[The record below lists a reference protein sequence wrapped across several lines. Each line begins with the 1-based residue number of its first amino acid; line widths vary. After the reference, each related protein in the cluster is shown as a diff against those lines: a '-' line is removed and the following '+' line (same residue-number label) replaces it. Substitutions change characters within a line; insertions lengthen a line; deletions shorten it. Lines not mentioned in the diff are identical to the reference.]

1 MPEHG
6 ARVKQHRWGAFGFLV
21 TAIGIGGPWRNRREK
36 ETDQFMRVWDAGRE
50 NPPPP
55 LKLPNHDHGVGGGL
69 DEKGIGSY

>member
-1 MPEHG
+1 
-6 ARVKQHRWGAFGFLV
+6 
-21 TAIGIGGPWRNRREK
+21 
-36 ETDQFMRVWDAGRE
+36 MRVWDAGRE